1 MEEIP
6 LGSVLELIREKHSL
20 DRVKKKL
27 LRNAAFGNFFGV
39 LALFQSGRLIKT
51 REAARP
57 GFSLA
62 LAQVLQAMEEIPLGS
77 VLELIREKHSLDRVK
92 KKLLRNAAFGNFF
105 GVLALF
111 QSGRLIKDQETLL
124 HCVQLLQSL
133 SQRPEY
139 LRNLPRQALVDI
151 LSETPQAVFEEVLF
165 STLQAD
171 LTSAFSSPEQL
182 HLLLVAIQKFPE
194 VLQPKKLKKL
204 LGSSTLV
211 NPENI
216 PKLVAVLKTA
226 ARSEKKDKNLP
237 SVGLDLLHVSLK
249 EGAFDLFWKEAV
261 ENGLLKEKLGPNSY
275 MCYRLLGSALPLL
288 SLDQL
293 QTVLRGEVMQS
304 YGDHVVS
311 AQLPDRFRFA
321 PEMEAYVDTF
331 FRDCDDPEKQFA
343 VLVGFSALTN
353 QGCPVVQSFWKVVKY
368 LQPVAL
374 VKYFSWLKNMFLKP
388 DFSCCLDF
396 TTSRQKQ
403 NQEIANLTEHRV
415 VCLRKWIIHRLIGLL
430 DSQVKKEED
439 FVMEV
444 ARFCFFHAFFMT
456 KKPTSEIPE
465 TESIPSPPLLERS
478 RSVAAN
484 LFFSLLQSLNSMPV
498 LGDTA
503 EAAALRERHV
513 HGVTVDGKLWI
524 SHIVQYANVLLS
536 HEKNVKAVTPF
547 TKEQKAAWN
556 RMLQTV
562 ENLQEKEKSHG
573 AEVFAFQQLL
583 LLVGIY
589 LFKTPTETM
598 DLLNDL
604 LSCMERVFDKKS
616 KKKKCD
622 EEEPEWV
629 EVIVEVLLSLLS
641 QPSLLMRRV
650 SKSVFARICPHL
662 SKRALHLILDVL
674 DPEQDQDEESAVVV
688 TEETGKKKPLLEDMN
703 KAASADSSDE
713 DSSEEEEDEEEDSGD
728 EEKTSD
734 EVDENFRKQLMNVLQ
749 AGNALGG
756 DESDEDVDDETMM
769 ALDENLSALFAE
781 QQKRVQA
788 KKDERDKMRKEKI
801 LRRDFK
807 IKVLDLIEVFLTKQ
821 PENPLVFDTIEPLL
835 LVIEQTMSSDSD
847 KQEQDFL
854 QKTANIFTNHL
865 CRAKQY
871 CKSVGDMQEHL
882 HTLMDSLLKRA
893 CKHSDSS
900 VALYFFSASLY
911 LFKVLKGNVAS
922 EAATPF
928 STTKKKLK
936 SKEGPCD
943 QTDQPSGTGVLD
955 LGRVTVMYQEALS
968 GFLTKRNCALTGSMF
983 LDLFNRFPITCKPLI
998 DTIIESVTAGARQH
1012 QQAQACILLQKA
1024 LQTRELKD
1032 SMAVEEWEELIRKS
1046 ISQVTESLMAV
1057 SEFKM
1062 KVDQEKVIKCL
1073 ELLSFLLKTASQQ
1086 MLHVEVTEVPGAL
1099 QALSL
1104 QEGFGK
1110 SVRLDNIY
1118 WNVMKLLGFTRP
1130 KRKKAATQSK
1140 QPPAVEPLKR
1150 KKKGFLPATKK
1161 RKNRKQALERPQ
1173 ENEGMET
1180 NVEVAPEG
1188 TEAPAMGRKKKK
1200 KNRKRKWQVESKGE
1214 QGPPTKKAKG
1224 SAGTETQGELGKVKW
1239 KKKASRML
1247 APLA

>member
-1 MEEIP
+1 MTIAMIKITPRSRLSGPGKPVTRRPSLARQDEE
-6 LGSVLELIREKHSL
+6 
-20 DRVKKKL
+20 
-27 LRNAAFGNFFGV
+27 LRYALRRLVDGLAA
-39 LALFQSGRLIKT
+39 T

-77 VLELIREKHSLDRVK
+77 VLELIREKHGLDRVK
-92 KKLLRNAAFGNFF
+92 KKLLRNAAFGSFF

-211 NPENI
+211 NPENV

-226 ARSEKKDKNLP
+226 AKSEKKDKNLP
-237 SVGLDLLHVSLK
+237 SVGLDLLRVSLK

-311 AQLPDRFRFA
+311 AQLPGRFRFA
-321 PEMEAYVDTF
+321 PEMEAYVDAF
-331 FRDCDDPEKQFA
+331 FQDCNDPEKQFA
-343 VLVGFSALTN
+343 VMVGFSALTN

-374 VKYFSWLKNMFLKP
+374 VKYFDWLKNMFLKP

-415 VCLRKWIIHRLIGLL
+415 VCLRKWIIHRLIDLL

-444 ARFCFFHAFFMT
+444 ARFCFFHAFFVT

-524 SHIVQYANVLLS
+524 SHIVRYANVLLS

-556 RMLQTV
+556 RMMQTV

-583 LLVGIY
+583 LLAGIY
-589 LFKTPTETM
+589 LFKTPTETV

-688 TEETGKKKPLLEDMN
+688 TEETGKKKALLEDMHRLDTGIMN
-703 KAASADSSDE
+703 LGTAEIQGSQPKATVISPQGPKAGFFSPVPGASSPQTQRPVTI
-713 DSSEEEEDEEEDSGD
+713 
-728 EEKTSD
+728 TS
-734 EVDENFRKQLMNVLQ
+734 
-749 AGNALGG
+749 
-756 DESDEDVDDETMM
+756 
-769 ALDENLSALFAE
+769 
-781 QQKRVQA
+781 
-788 KKDERDKMRKEKI
+788 
-801 LRRDFK
+801 RR
-807 IKVLDLIEVFLTKQ
+807 VLDLVEVFLTKQ

-871 CKSVGDMQEHL
+871 CKSVRDMQEHL

-922 EAATPF
+922 EAATPL
-928 STTKKKLK
+928 SPTKKKLK
-936 SKEGPCD
+936 SREGPCD
-943 QTDQPSGTGVLD
+943 QTDQPSGTGLLD

-983 LDLFNRFPITCKPLI
+983 LDLFNRFPIMCKPLI
-998 DTIIESVTAGARQH
+998 DTIVESVTAGARQH

-1032 SMAVEEWEELIRKS
+1032 SMAEEEWEKLIGKS
-1046 ISQVTESLMAV
+1046 IRQVTESLMAV

-1086 MLHVEVTEVPGAL
+1086 MLHVELTEVPGAL

-1110 SVRLDNIY
+1110 SLRLDNIY

-1140 QPPAVEPLKR
+1140 QPPGVEPLKR

-1173 ENEGMET
+1173 ENQGMET
-1180 NVEVAPEG
+1180 NVEVAAEG

-1200 KNRKRKWQVESKGE
+1200 KKNRKRKWQAESKGE

-1224 SAGTETQGELGKVKW
+1224 SAGTGTQGELSKVKW

-1247 APLA
+1247 ALLA

>member
-1 MEEIP
+1 MPVHAHRCSAARRQQGAQPSDMESCMQLVILLWWKGREGVGGGQIKAP
-6 LGSVLELIREKHSL
+6 HSEGGSGAGAGRGELRYA
-20 DRVKKKL
+20 
-27 LRNAAFGNFFGV
+27 LRRLVDGLAA
-39 LALFQSGRLIKT
+39 T

-77 VLELIREKHSLDRVK
+77 VLELIREKHGLDRVK
-92 KKLLRNAAFGNFF
+92 KPHDIAFCLCFF
-105 GVLALF
+105 
-111 QSGRLIKDQETLL
+111 S
-124 HCVQLLQSL
+124 
-133 SQRPEY
+133 
-139 LRNLPRQALVDI
+139 LVDI

-211 NPENI
+211 NPENV

-226 ARSEKKDKNLP
+226 AKSEKKDKNLP
-237 SVGLDLLHVSLK
+237 SVGLDLLRVSLK

-311 AQLPDRFRFA
+311 AQLPGRFRFA
-321 PEMEAYVDTF
+321 PEMEAYVDAF
-331 FRDCDDPEKQFA
+331 FQDCNDPEKQFA
-343 VLVGFSALTN
+343 VMVGFSALTN

-374 VKYFSWLKNMFLKP
+374 VKYFDWLKNMFLKP

-403 NQEIANLTEHRV
+403 NQEIANL
-415 VCLRKWIIHRLIGLL
+415 
-430 DSQVKKEED
+430 
-439 FVMEV
+439 
-444 ARFCFFHAFFMT
+444 FCFFHAFFVT

-524 SHIVQYANVLLS
+524 SHIVRYANVLLS

-556 RMLQTV
+556 RMMQTV

-583 LLVGIY
+583 LLAGIY
-589 LFKTPTETM
+589 LFKVM
-598 DLLNDL
+598 VVVSFL
-604 LSCMERVFDKKS
+604 FDAS
-616 KKKKCD
+616 VSHAD

-688 TEETGKKKPLLEDMN
+688 TEETGKKKALLEDM
-703 KAASADSSDE
+703 
-713 DSSEEEEDEEEDSGD
+713 
-728 EEKTSD
+728 
-734 EVDENFRKQLMNVLQ
+734 VIYF
-749 AGNALGG
+749 AL
-756 DESDEDVDDETMM
+756 
-769 ALDENLSALFAE
+769 N
-781 QQKRVQA
+781 
-788 KKDERDKMRKEKI
+788 
-801 LRRDFK
+801 
-807 IKVLDLIEVFLTKQ
+807 VFLM
-821 PENPLVFDTIEPLL
+821 EMGIARLVGATFQVDVWREMILTGPGGLWY
-835 LVIEQTMSSDSD
+835 LVSVASHLNTELSDSD

-871 CKSVGDMQEHL
+871 CKSVRDMQEHL

-900 VALYFFSASLY
+900 VALYFFRWVTKQEPSSYLEA
-911 LFKVLKGNVAS
+911 LFKVQISGMTRS
-922 EAATPF
+922 ELHLLLVYVGAAPSPF
-928 STTKKKLK
+928 
-936 SKEGPCD
+936 GG
-943 QTDQPSGTGVLD
+943 PSGTGLLD

-983 LDLFNRFPITCKPLI
+983 LDLFNRFPVSIARSRGPCLHYGSQLPFGSPAFFAAVKI
-998 DTIIESVTAGARQH
+998 RDSQAGTD
-1012 QQAQACILLQKA
+1012 L
-1024 LQTRELKD
+1024 
-1032 SMAVEEWEELIRKS
+1032 
-1046 ISQVTESLMAV
+1046 
-1057 SEFKM
+1057 EF
-1062 KVDQEKVIKCL
+1062 
-1073 ELLSFLLKTASQQ
+1073 ASSS
-1086 MLHVEVTEVPGAL
+1086 
-1099 QALSL
+1099 ALSGTNPP
-1104 QEGFGK
+1104 QVFA
-1110 SVRLDNIY
+1110 
-1118 WNVMKLLGFTRP
+1118 
-1130 KRKKAATQSK
+1130 RKVCDLT
-1140 QPPAVEPLKR
+1140 
-1150 KKKGFLPATKK
+1150 
-1161 RKNRKQALERPQ
+1161 
-1173 ENEGMET
+1173 
-1180 NVEVAPEG
+1180 
-1188 TEAPAMGRKKKK
+1188 
-1200 KNRKRKWQVESKGE
+1200 
-1214 QGPPTKKAKG
+1214 
-1224 SAGTETQGELGKVKW
+1224 
-1239 KKKASRML
+1239 
-1247 APLA
+1247 